1 MIFNR
6 TRPLIGCSISCEQ
19 NSDWM
24 FLGDSLPVG
33 SGLSAR
39 RSTDRA
45 DHLDPE
51 LKQVVC
57 VKYADYNYAMD
68 VCHSDLVRLILRSAP
83 IEGNHKNIL
92 VDIKVHDLKKDEFA
106 CLPGWHLDGSNNP
119 KGFEKKSEL
128 HHLFVASRFALT
140 EFLDTP
146 LDVPID
152 PNWTFAERSQKLGM
166 LLNEM
171 ELPIFTIPNCRYV
184 TYDDSFFHRGKQ
196 ATGDELRLLVRVTE
210 TDIIEPQN
218 RVYTPYTHTKIH
230 KDNVGLLEAKYHI

>member
-1 MIFNR
+1 
-6 TRPLIGCSISCEQ
+6 
-19 NSDWM
+19 M
-24 FLGDSLPVG
+24 FLGESLPVG
-33 SGLSAR
+33 SGLATA
-39 RSTDRA
+39 STH
-45 DHLDPE
+45 HLDAE
-51 LKQVVC
+51 LKRITS
-57 VKYADYNYAMD
+57 VKYADYRYAMD
-68 VCHSDLVRLILRSAP
+68 ACRSDLVRNILRFAP

-92 VDIKVHDLKKDEFA
+92 VDIKVHDLGKGEFA
-106 CLPGWHLDGSNNP
+106 CVPGWHLDGSNNP
-119 KGFEKKSEL
+119 NNLEKKPEL

-146 LDVPID
+146 LDIPID
-152 PNWTFAERSQKLGM
+152 PSWTFAERSQKIGI

-171 ELPIFTIPNCRYV
+171 ELPVFTIPNCLYV

-230 KDNVGLLEAKYHI
+230 KDHVGLLEAKYHT